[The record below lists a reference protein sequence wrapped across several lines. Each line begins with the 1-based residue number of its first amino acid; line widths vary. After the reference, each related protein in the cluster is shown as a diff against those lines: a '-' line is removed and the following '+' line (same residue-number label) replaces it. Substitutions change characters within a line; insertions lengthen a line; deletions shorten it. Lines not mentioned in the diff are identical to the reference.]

1 MLLGS
6 SRSGRYRSAWRPLWD
21 NLPANLNHPEA
32 RAGSL
37 FQLGLLREEQGR
49 AEEAEEFFREAHAAD
64 PSFPA
69 SGD

>member
-1 MLLGS
+1 M
-6 SRSGRYRSAWRPLWD
+6 
-21 NLPANLNHPEA
+21 NLDHPEA

-37 FQLGLLREEQGR
+37 FQLGLLYEEQGR
-49 AEEAEEFFREAHAAD
+49 PEEAKELFREAHAAD